1 MFREILRNSRG
12 IALLVTLS
20 IITLLVAVTVEL
32 NRKVRASAISTGASR
47 DRLTLSYMASS
58 GINAAMAML
67 VKDKMEST
75 SDTVQEDWADPDK
88 VSEVLR
94 DIPFEEGTVM
104 VKISDELSKIQ
115 LNALVIFPE
124 GRVFNESQYNMWN
137 RFLMSLI
144 TQDELLQ
151 ETEPSM
157 IINSAKDWLDSG
169 DDDAI
174 TGLNGAESDY
184 YQDLDPPYSCKNG
197 RFTHIGELTLIRGIT
212 PDLFY
217 SLGGLSEISSYMT
230 VYGMT
235 QTKTNKFT
243 YEGKININTAELPV
257 LAAILPIGNE
267 DLAPE
272 IYEYR
277 IETSDLEYIHDL
289 SGPTWYKNVP
299 GCSDI
304 EIDQN
309 LIRTSSDI
317 YRIESTATL
326 HEIKI
331 TVTALVQREKDK
343 KTGKW
348 MCRILSWQA
357 G

>member
-1 MFREILRNSRG
+1 MPGEILRNNRG

-32 NRKVRASAISTGASR
+32 NRKVRTGAISTGTSR

-58 GINAAMAML
+58 GINAAIAML
-67 VKDKMEST
+67 VKDKMESI
-75 SDTVQEDWADPDK
+75 SDSVQEDWADPDK

-94 DIPFEEGTVM
+94 DIPFEEGTVT

-115 LNALVIFPE
+115 LNALVVFPK

-144 TQDELLQ
+144 AQDESLQ

-197 RFTHIGELTLIRGIT
+197 RFTYISELTLVRGIT
-212 PDLFY
+212 PDLLY
-217 SLGGLSEISSYMT
+217 SLGGLSGIKSYMT
-230 VYGMT
+230 VYGMI
-235 QTKTNKFT
+235 QSKTNKFT

-257 LAAILPIGNE
+257 LTAILPMGSE
-267 DLAPE
+267 DLAPV
-272 IYEYR
+272 ILEYR
-277 IETSDLEYIHDL
+277 LETADSDYIHDL
-289 SGPTWYKNVP
+289 SDPTWYKSVP

-304 EIDQN
+304 EINQD
-309 LIRTSSDI
+309 LLRTSSDI

-326 HEIKI
+326 HEIEI
-331 TVTALVQREKDK
+331 TVTAVVQREKDR

-348 MCRILSWQA
+348 MCKILNRQA
-357 G
+357 E